1 MYATLLALGVMA
13 RMHWVLLP
21 GGLDLVASWWVIG
34 ASALLY
40 SAEFFADKIPGLDL
54 VWNAAHTFVRVP
66 VAALLAFSASSHLSP
81 ELQVLATVA
90 GAAIASLAHGSKLA
104 ARVLVTPSPE
114 PVSNI
119 VLSGAEDVGAV
130 GLVWFATHH
139 PYVGA
144 GIVAVLLGLTITV
157 FRLVLRAIATSYGRL
172 QQQARAGFNR
182 LVS

>member
-21 GGLDLVASWWVIG
+21 GGLDVVASWWVIG
-34 ASALLY
+34 ASAVLY
-40 SAEFFADKIPGLDL
+40 SAKFFADKIPGLDL
-54 VWNAAHTFVRVP
+54 VWNAAHTFIRVP
-66 VAALLAFSASSHLSP
+66 VAALLAFGASSHLTP

-90 GAAIASLAHGSKLA
+90 GAAVASLAHGSKLA

-114 PVSNI
+114 PASNI
-119 VLSGAEDVGAV
+119 MLSGAEDIGAV

-144 GIVAVLLGLTITV
+144 GIVAVLLGFTIAA
-157 FRLVLRAIATSYGRL
+157 FRLILRTIATSYSRL
-172 QQQARAGFNR
+172 QERARTGFSR
-182 LVS
+182 LVL